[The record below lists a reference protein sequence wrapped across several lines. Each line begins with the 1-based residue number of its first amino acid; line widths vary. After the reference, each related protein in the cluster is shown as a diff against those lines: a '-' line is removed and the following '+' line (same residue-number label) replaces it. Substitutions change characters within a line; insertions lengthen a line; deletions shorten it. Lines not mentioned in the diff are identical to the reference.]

1 MEWWRVSWGGGDVV
15 VVGGAVVSLRG
26 MENVDGV
33 SVLGVAAVKDFRAAR
48 AADWVGQA
56 RREGETEEA
65 EGTGDGGRGGR
76 RGAVG
81 GERRES
87 HVWRS
92 DWSLLGGS

>member
-1 MEWWRVSWGGGDVV
+1 MEWWRVSWGGGDAV

-26 MENVDGV
+26 MEDVDGV
-33 SVLGVAAVKDFRAAR
+33 SVLGAAVKDCRAAR

-56 RREGETEEA
+56 RREGEMEEA
-65 EGTGDGGRGGR
+65 SGTGDWGRGGR

-92 DWSLLGGS
+92 DWSLLGES